1 MSLSFV
7 TSRTEKHFRNYA
19 IQTIIKSQ
27 MLSTGHLY
35 FCDFNSYLRRLHI
48 HIYFFFLL
56 WQDVQIDTYI
66 PIVSYNNLH
75 LQALTDSREVHA
87 KCCFSQSILFMIYSL
102 EQRFFTFPG
111 SQTSEFSSTA

>member
-7 TSRTEKHFRNYA
+7 ISRTEKYFRNYA

-35 FCDFNSYLRRLHI
+35 FCDINSYLRRLHI
-48 HIYFFFLL
+48 HIYIYIFFF

-75 LQALTDSREVHA
+75 LQALTASRVVHA
-87 KCCFSQSILFMIYSL
+87 KCCFNQSILNSVHDLLFRTEVL
-102 EQRFFTFPG
+102 HLPWFTD
-111 SQTSEFSSTA
+111 Q